1 MPIERSNQNHQGMM
15 EYGFLCQNRH
25 ILLDLKTM
33 KSCFHSQWYW
43 LETVFKTTRKVYC
56 DLKINVF
63 TFFSA
68 LSNPGGKPTNLSGSS
83 NLSSSF
89 NSGLNTFGLNNSYGN
104 NNGFSSGANS
114 LNNSPQFN
122 STNNSL
128 NYQQKKEVPSW
139 LGK

>member
-1 MPIERSNQNHQGMM
+1 M
-15 EYGFLCQNRH
+15 
-25 ILLDLKTM
+25 
-33 KSCFHSQWYW
+33 
-43 LETVFKTTRKVYC
+43 
-56 DLKINVF
+56 
-63 TFFSA
+63 
-68 LSNPGGKPTNLSGSS
+68 SNPGGKPTNLSGSS

-128 NYQQKKEVPSW
+128 NNQQKKELPSW
-139 LGK
+139 LGKLNIFFSHIMVQKIFKKCRLMLLRQSVAEKIHDFENIQLKLSMM